1 MNNYE
6 ELDQLH
12 ENAKMLSGGNRWA
25 YLAVMITELI
35 ISCVMTVAVKVETFV
50 QSLFK
55 H

>member
-1 MNNYE
+1 MNHYE
-6 ELDQLH
+6 ELDKLH

-25 YLAVMITELI
+25 YLAIMIAELI
-35 ISCVMTVAVKVETFV
+35 ISCVITVAVKIKTFV